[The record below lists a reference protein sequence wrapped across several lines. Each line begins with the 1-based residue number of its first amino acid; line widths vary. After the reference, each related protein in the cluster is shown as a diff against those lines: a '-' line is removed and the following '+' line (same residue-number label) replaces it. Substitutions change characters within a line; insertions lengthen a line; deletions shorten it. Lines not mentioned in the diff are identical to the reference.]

1 MNIKS
6 LLAATFAVASM
17 STLSMAQTRTIEH
30 EYSEFDAIS
39 VSDGFKVSF
48 VESDGYSAKF
58 KVNDAFESYV
68 QCYVKAG
75 TLYIGVDDKSI
86 PKEVAPLKAS
96 TLKRRQR

>member
-1 MNIKS
+1 MNIKT

-58 KVNDAFESYV
+58 KVNDALNPSDPEM
-68 QCYVKAG
+68 
-75 TLYIGVDDKSI
+75 
-86 PKEVAPLKAS
+86 AS
-96 TLKRRQR
+96 NSEHRR

>member
-58 KVNDAFESYV
+58 KV
-68 QCYVKAG
+68 
-75 TLYIGVDDKSI
+75 TM
-86 PKEVAPLKAS
+86 PLRVMFNATS
-96 TLKRRQR
+96 RLAHFTSVLMTNQFRRR